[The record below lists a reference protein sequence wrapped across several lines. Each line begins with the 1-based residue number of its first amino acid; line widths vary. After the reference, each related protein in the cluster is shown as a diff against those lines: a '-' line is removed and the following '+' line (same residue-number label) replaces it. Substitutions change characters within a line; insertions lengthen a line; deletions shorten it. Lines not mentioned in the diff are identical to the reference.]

1 MTATL
6 IEAAR
11 QSSLPITVFSRVLV
25 GIDGSAEALEAAR
38 QAARL
43 HDPNTELMLL
53 SAWTLPPPVV
63 AAGMT
68 IPWEAD
74 AKVAQQRAEQAAAQA
89 QLEIVQLAA
98 AAVTV
103 ERGFGWDA
111 LIREAR
117 RGEYTLIAVGSYG
130 SGRALGIISGS
141 TATELLHKAPCSVLV
156 ARASGTAFP
165 RKIVVGVDG
174 SQESELA
181 YAAARELAVRF
192 GSTLWPVVAT
202 GGQGVDRAAAE
213 AIIDVRYEELLDRPV
228 NALVAAAADADLLV
242 VGSRGLHGLAS
253 VGSVSERVAH
263 RARCSTLVV
272 RNLKQKT
279 RAPVQAGPLSI
290 RSSRV

>member
-1 MTATL
+1 MTATI
-6 IEAAR
+6 IETAR
-11 QSSLPITVFSRVLV
+11 HSRLPVAVFSRVLV
-25 GIDGSAEALEAAR
+25 GVDGSAEALEAAR

-43 HDPNTELMLL
+43 HDPKTELMLL

-63 AAGMT
+63 SAGMT

-74 AKVAQQRAEQAAAQA
+74 AKVAEQRAQEAAARA

-98 AAVTV
+98 ADVTA

-117 RGEYTLIAVGSYG
+117 RGEYTLIAVGSHG
-130 SGRALGIISGS
+130 AGRAFGVLSGS
-141 TATELLHKAPCSVLV
+141 TATELVHKAPCSVLV

-192 GSTLWPVVAT
+192 GATLWPVVAT
-202 GGQGVDRAAAE
+202 GGKGVNRAAAA
-213 AIIDVRYEELLDRPV
+213 AIIDVRYEELPDRPV
-228 NALVAAAADADLLV
+228 RALVAAAADADLLV
-242 VGSRGLHGLAS
+242 LGSRGLHGLAS

-263 RARCSTLVV
+263 RAHCSTLVV
-272 RNLKQKT
+272 RNPKQ
-279 RAPVQAGPLSI
+279 
-290 RSSRV
+290 

>member
-11 QSSLPITVFSRVLV
+11 QSSLPVTVFNRVLV

-53 SAWTLPPPVV
+53 SAWTLPPPLVS
-63 AAGMT
+63 AGMT

-74 AKVAQQRAEQAAAQA
+74 ARVAQQRALEAAARA
-89 QLEIVQLAA
+89 QLDIVQLAVA
-98 AAVTV
+98 NVTV

-111 LIREAR
+111 LIRAAR
-117 RGEYTLIAVGSYG
+117 RGGYTLIAVGSHG
-130 SGRALGIISGS
+130 AGRTVGVLSGS
-141 TATELLHKAPCSVLV
+141 TATELVHKSPCSVLV

-174 SQESELA
+174 SPESKLA
-181 YAAARELAVRF
+181 YAAAHELAVRF

-202 GGQGVDRAAAE
+202 GGKGVNRAAAD
-213 AIIDVRYEELLDRPV
+213 AIIDVRYEELPDRPV
-228 NALVAAAADADLLV
+228 RALVAAAADADLAV

-253 VGSVSERVAH
+253 LGSVSERVAH
-263 RARCSTLVV
+263 RAYCSTLVV
-272 RNLKQKT
+272 RNPQ
-279 RAPVQAGPLSI
+279 Q
-290 RSSRV
+290 